1 MPLLQQTPIIT
12 MDLYGWKGKTKQ
24 QWQADTSRTARRWA
38 MNREARVSYA
48 DTISKND
55 KIIAGEY
62 IGRVNPGDSVFV
74 SLGES
79 YAKSLD
85 VGIGDEM
92 VWNVQGALITSYVGS
107 LREINFRNME
117 TRFFILFPLGVLE
130 EAPQF
135 HVLVTKSPNADVTA
149 KYRNEVVKSYPNISI
164 IDLGSILVTLNDILS
179 KLSYAIQFMA
189 GFSILI
195 GLIVLISSLFLSKFQ
210 RISESVLMRTLG
222 AVKKQIFRINI
233 VEYGLLG
240 ALSSATGIF
249 IALISS
255 FLLVKFVFEL
265 QFSILWLP
273 ILFIF
278 LFVTL
283 LTITIGLANSREVVN
298 KPPLEILRKEA
309 G

>member
-1 MPLLQQTPIIT
+1 M
-12 MDLYGWKGKTKQ
+12 
-24 QWQADTSRTARRWA
+24 
-38 MNREARVSYA
+38 
-48 DTISKND
+48 
-55 KIIAGEY
+55 
-62 IGRVNPGDSVFV
+62 
-74 SLGES
+74 
-79 YAKSLD
+79 
-85 VGIGDEM
+85 
-92 VWNVQGALITSYVGS
+92 
-107 LREINFRNME
+107 
-117 TRFFILFPLGVLE
+117 
-130 EAPQF
+130 
-135 HVLVTKSPNADVTA
+135 
-149 KYRNEVVKSYPNISI
+149 
-164 IDLGSILVTLNDILS
+164 TLNDILS